1 MTRQP
6 VVLIGAGGHCRSC
19 MDVIEQEGRWDIA
32 GLVGQ
37 KAEIGTSVLGYP
49 VIASD
54 AELADLVKDYPYALI
69 TVGHIQTPNLR
80 VQLFQDARRLGFTLP
95 VVVSPQAYVSRH
107 ASIGDGTVVFHG
119 AVVNAGARIGM
130 NCIVNSRAL
139 IEHDV
144 VVGDHC
150 HISTGAI
157 LNGDVRVGSWSF
169 VGSASVVKQGLTLG
183 EHSFLGMGIAL
194 KRDLDAH
201 SRLTREEST

>member
-1 MTRQP
+1 MKRQSI
-6 VVLIGAGGHCRSC
+6 VLIGAGGHCRSC
-19 MDVIEQEGRWDIA
+19 MDVIEQEGRWDIV

-37 KAEIGTSVLGYP
+37 KDEIGASVLGYK

-54 AELADLVKDYPYALI
+54 AELADLAKDYSYALI
-69 TVGHIQTPNLR
+69 TVGHIHTSSLR
-80 VQLFQDARRLGFTLP
+80 AQLFHDARRLGFTLP
-95 VVVSPQAYVSRH
+95 VVVSPRAYVSRH

-157 LNGDVRVGSWSF
+157 LNGDVRVGTCSF

-183 EHSFLGMGIAL
+183 EHSFLGMGVAL

>member
-1 MTRQP
+1 MKRQP
-6 VVLIGAGGHCRSC
+6 ILLIGAGGHCRSC

-69 TVGHIQTPNLR
+69 TVGHIHTPSLR
-80 VQLFQDARRLGFTLP
+80 AQLFHDARRLGFTLS
-95 VVVSPQAYVSRH
+95 VVVSPRAYVSRH
-107 ASIGDGTVVFHG
+107 ASIGDGTMVFHG

-130 NCIVNSRAL
+130 NCIVNSQAL
-139 IEHDV
+139 VEHDV
-144 VVGDHC
+144 AVGDHC

-157 LNGDVRVGSWSF
+157 LNGDVRVGACSF
-169 VGSASVVKQGLTLG
+169 VGSASVVKQGIVLG
-183 EHSFLGMGIAL
+183 EHSFLGMGVTL
-194 KRDLDAH
+194 KGNLDAH

>member
-1 MTRQP
+1 MKRQSI
-6 VVLIGAGGHCRSC
+6 VLIGAGGHCRSC

-37 KAEIGTSVLGYP
+37 KAEIGSSVLGYP

-69 TVGHIQTPNLR
+69 TVGHIHAPNLR
-80 VQLFQDARRLGFTLP
+80 AQLFHDARSLGFTLP

-130 NCIVNSRAL
+130 NCIVNSRSL
-139 IEHDV
+139 VEHDV

>member
-1 MTRQP
+1 MKRQP
-6 VVLIGAGGHCRSC
+6 ILLIGAGGHCRSC

-37 KAEIGTSVLGYP
+37 KAEIGSSVLGYP

-69 TVGHIQTPNLR
+69 TVGHIHTSNLR
-80 VQLFQDARRLGFTLP
+80 AQLFHDARSLGFTLP

-107 ASIGDGTVVFHG
+107 ASVGDGTVFFHG

-130 NCIVNSRAL
+130 NCIVNSQAL
-139 IEHDV
+139 VEHDV
-144 VVGDHC
+144 AVGDHC

-157 LNGDVRVGSWSF
+157 LNGDVRVGTCSF

-183 EHSFLGMGIAL
+183 EYSFLGMGIAL

>member
-1 MTRQP
+1 MKRQSI
-6 VVLIGAGGHCRSC
+6 VLIGAGGHCRSC

-37 KAEIGTSVLGYP
+37 KAEIGSSVLGYP

-54 AELADLVKDYPYALI
+54 AELTDLVKDYPYALI
-69 TVGHIQTPNLR
+69 TVGHIHTPNLR
-80 VQLFQDARRLGFTLP
+80 AQLFHDARSLGFTLP
-95 VVVSPQAYVSRH
+95 VVVSPRAHVSRH

-130 NCIVNSRAL
+130 NCIVNSQAL
-139 IEHDV
+139 VEHDV
-144 VVGDHC
+144 AVGDHC

-157 LNGDVRVGSWSF
+157 LNGDVRVGTCSF

>member
-1 MTRQP
+1 MKRQP
-6 VVLIGAGGHCRSC
+6 VLLIGAGGHCRSC

-37 KAEIGTSVLGYP
+37 KAEIGSSVLGYK

-54 AELADLVKDYPYALI
+54 ADLADLAMDYQHILI
-69 TVGHIQTPNLR
+69 TVGQIQTPNLR

-95 VVVSPQAYVSRH
+95 VVVSPHAYVSRH

-119 AVVNAGARIGM
+119 AIVNAGARIGK
-130 NCIVNSRAL
+130 NCIINSQAL
-139 IEHDV
+139 VEHDV
-144 VVGDHC
+144 AVGDHC

-157 LNGDVRVGSWSF
+157 LNGNVRVGACSF
-169 VGSASVVKQGLTLG
+169 VGSASVVKQGLALG

-201 SRLTREEST
+201 SRLTREDNT

>member
-1 MTRQP
+1 MKRHP
-6 VVLIGAGGHCRSC
+6 VLLIGAGGHSRSC
-19 MDVIEQEGRWDIA
+19 IDVIEQEGRWDIA

-69 TVGHIQTPNLR
+69 TVGHIHTPNLR
-80 VQLFQDARRLGFTLP
+80 AQLFHDARRLGFTLP
-95 VVVSPQAYVSRH
+95 VVVSPRAYVSRH
-107 ASIGDGTVVFHG
+107 ASIGDGTMVFHG

-130 NCIVNSRAL
+130 NCIVNSQAL
-139 IEHDV
+139 VEHDV
-144 VVGDHC
+144 AVGDHC

-157 LNGDVRVGSWSF
+157 LNGDVRVGACSF
-169 VGSASVVKQGLTLG
+169 VGSASVVKQGIVLG
-183 EHSFLGMGIAL
+183 KHSFLGMGVTL
-194 KRDLDAH
+194 KRNLDAH

>member
-1 MTRQP
+1 MKRQP
-6 VVLIGAGGHCRSC
+6 ILLIGAGGHCRSC

-37 KAEIGTSVLGYP
+37 KDEIGASVLGYK

-54 AELADLVKDYPYALI
+54 AELADLAKDYPYALI
-69 TVGHIQTPNLR
+69 TVGNIHTPNLR
-80 VQLFQDARRLGFTLP
+80 AQLFHDARNLGFTLP

-107 ASIGDGTVVFHG
+107 ASIGDGTMVFHG

-130 NCIVNSRAL
+130 NCIVNSRSL
-139 IEHDV
+139 VEHDV
-144 VVGDHC
+144 AVGDHC

-169 VGSASVVKQGLTLG
+169 VGSASVVKQGLILG

-201 SRLTREEST
+201 SRLTQEEST

>member
-37 KAEIGTSVLGYP
+37 KAEIGSSVLGYP

-54 AELADLVKDYPYALI
+54 AELADLAKDYPYALI
-69 TVGHIQTPNLR
+69 TVGHIHTSNLR
-80 VQLFQDARRLGFTLP
+80 AQLFHDARRLGFTLP
-95 VVVSPQAYVSRH
+95 VVVSPRAHVSRH

-119 AVVNAGARIGM
+119 AIVNAGARIGM
-130 NCIVNSRAL
+130 NCIINSQAL
-139 IEHDV
+139 VEHDV
-144 VVGDHC
+144 AVGDHC

-157 LNGDVRVGSWSF
+157 LNGDVRVGACSF
-169 VGSASVVKQGLTLG
+169 VGSASVVKQGLALG

-194 KRDLDAH
+194 KKDLDAK
-201 SRLTREEST
+201 SRLTREDTT

>member
-1 MTRQP
+1 MKRQSI
-6 VVLIGAGGHCRSC
+6 VLIGAGGHCRSC

-37 KAEIGTSVLGYP
+37 QAEIGTSVLGYP

-69 TVGHIQTPNLR
+69 TVGHVHTPNLR
-80 VQLFQDARRLGFTLP
+80 AQLFHDARRLGFTMP
-95 VVVSPQAYVSRH
+95 VVVSPRAHVSRH

-119 AVVNAGARIGM
+119 AVVNAGAVIGM

-139 IEHDV
+139 VEHDV
-144 VVGDHC
+144 AVGDHC

-169 VGSASVVKQGLTLG
+169 VGSASVVKQGVTLG

-201 SRLTREEST
+201 SRLTQEEST

>member
-1 MTRQP
+1 MKRQSI
-6 VVLIGAGGHCRSC
+6 VLIGAGGHCRSC
-19 MDVIEQEGRWDIA
+19 MDVIEQEGCWDIV

-37 KAEIGTSVLGYP
+37 KDEIGASVLGYK

-69 TVGHIQTPNLR
+69 TVGHIHTPNLR
-80 VQLFQDARRLGFTLP
+80 AQLFHDARSLGFTLP

-119 AVVNAGARIGM
+119 AVVNAGVRIGM

-139 IEHDV
+139 VEHDV
-144 VVGDHC
+144 TVGDHC

-201 SRLTREEST
+201 SRLTREEIT

>member
-1 MTRQP
+1 MKRQP
-6 VVLIGAGGHCRSC
+6 VLLIGAGGHCRSC

-37 KAEIGTSVLGYP
+37 KAEIGSSVLGYK

-54 AELADLVKDYPYALI
+54 ADLADLAMDYQHILI
-69 TVGHIQTPNLR
+69 TVGQIQTPNLR
-80 VQLFQDARRLGFTLP
+80 VQLFQDARRLRFTLP
-95 VVVSPQAYVSRH
+95 VVVSPHAYVSRH

-119 AVVNAGARIGM
+119 AIVNAGARIGK
-130 NCIVNSRAL
+130 NCIINSQAL
-139 IEHDV
+139 VEHDV
-144 VVGDHC
+144 AVGDHC

-157 LNGDVRVGSWSF
+157 LNGNVRVGACSF
-169 VGSASVVKQGLTLG
+169 VGSASVVKQGLALG

-201 SRLTREEST
+201 SRLTREDNT

>member
-1 MTRQP
+1 MKRQSI
-6 VVLIGAGGHCRSC
+6 VLIGAGGHCRSC

-54 AELADLVKDYPYALI
+54 AESADLVKDYPYALI
-69 TVGHIQTPNLR
+69 TVGHIHTPNLR
-80 VQLFQDARRLGFTLP
+80 AQLFHDARSLGFTLP

-130 NCIVNSRAL
+130 NCTVNSRAL
-139 IEHDV
+139 VEHDV
-144 VVGDHC
+144 TVGDHC

-183 EHSFLGMGIAL
+183 EYSFLGMGIAL

-201 SRLTREEST
+201 SRLTREEIT

>member
-1 MTRQP
+1 
-6 VVLIGAGGHCRSC
+6 

-54 AELADLVKDYPYALI
+54 AELADLVKDYPYALV
-69 TVGHIQTPNLR
+69 TVGHIHTSNLR
-80 VQLFQDARRLGFTLP
+80 PQLFHDARRLGFTLP
-95 VVVSPQAYVSRH
+95 VLVSPRAHVSRH

-119 AVVNAGARIGM
+119 AIVNTGARIGK
-130 NCIVNSRAL
+130 NCIINSQAL
-139 IEHDV
+139 VEHDV
-144 VVGDHC
+144 TVGDHS
-150 HISTGAI
+150 HVSTGAI
-157 LNGDVRVGSWSF
+157 LNGDVRVGACSF
-169 VGSASVVKQGLTLG
+169 VGSASVVKQGLALG

-201 SRLTREEST
+201 SRLTREDTT

>member
-1 MTRQP
+1 MKRQSIL
-6 VVLIGAGGHCRSC
+6 LIGAGGHCRSC
-19 MDVIEQEGRWDIA
+19 IDVIEQEGRWDIV

-37 KAEIGTSVLGYP
+37 KAEIGASVLGYK
-49 VIASD
+49 VIAND
-54 AELADLVKDYPYALI
+54 AELADLAKDYRHILI

-80 VQLFQDARRLGFTLP
+80 AQLFYDARRLGFTLP
-95 VVVSPQAYVSRH
+95 VVVSPRAYVSRH

-119 AVVNAGARIGM
+119 AIVNAGARVGM

-139 IEHDV
+139 VEHDV
-144 VVGDHC
+144 AVGDHC

-157 LNGDVRVGSWSF
+157 LNGDVRVGAFSF
-169 VGSASVVKQGLTLG
+169 VGSASVVKQGLALG

-201 SRLTREEST
+201 SRLTTEDNT